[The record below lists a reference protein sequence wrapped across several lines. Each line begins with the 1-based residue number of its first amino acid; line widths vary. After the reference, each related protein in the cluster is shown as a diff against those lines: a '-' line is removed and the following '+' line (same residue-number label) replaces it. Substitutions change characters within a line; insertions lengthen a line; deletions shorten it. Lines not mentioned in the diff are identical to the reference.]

1 MISNNNKKRTEH
13 VIYANYDIYNEDY
26 MKDAKE
32 HILDTVFGSSET
44 VEAIDDF
51 GKAVTVTKEEYAATI
66 SDEQLYD
73 VCNEWD
79 RLWADEEYS
88 TMRELDRQCNEII
101 AVADLGLWSG
111 RTVGYKD
118 YRHLQDIMS
127 TDCDSEKIYVDGYG
141 NLRKN
146 ENHHDGNNTILYRQ
160 WKDGITDTQKD
171 NFRNKCYEG
180 RLTKAD
186 ITRYTES
193 LGKLFNE
200 YYGW

>member
-1 MISNNNKKRTEH
+1 MKRTEH
-13 VIYANYDIYNEDY
+13 VIYDNYDIYCEDY
-26 MKDAKE
+26 LKDAKE
-32 HILDTVFGSSET
+32 NILDNVFGNSDTAEL
-44 VEAIDDF
+44 VDNF
-51 GKAVTVTKEEYAATI
+51 GKVVTVTRKEYADTI

-73 VCNEWD
+73 VCDDWD
-79 RLWADEEYS
+79 RYWTDEAYNLMEK
-88 TMRELDRQCNEII
+88 LDRKCGEII
-101 AVADLGLWSG
+101 AIADLGLWSG
-111 RTVGYKD
+111 RRIGYKD

-127 TDCDSEKIYVDGYG
+127 ASSDYEKIYVDGYG

-146 ENHHDGNNTILYRQ
+146 ESYHDGNNSILYRQ

-180 RLTKAD
+180 HLTKAD

-193 LGKLFNE
+193 LGKLYRE